1 MAKSKTKTYTTSDLA
16 REFNISV
23 VSASRFILK
32 RQFKPVRTGN
42 HNAKYY
48 SSNVYQEM
56 KKHYQFKP
64 NTGVKQHKNAPK
76 DDIINQLTARVNE
89 QAEIIK
95 LLKKQLTIKDEQIA
109 TTTKIADQ
117 AQKLDLTTH
126 NQKGLIS
133 AEDSN
138 HKSYIANKESQH
150 GALWKLFH

>member
-48 SSNVYQEM
+48 SSDVYQEM

-64 NTGVKQHKNAPK
+64 KTGVKQHKNATK

-109 TTTKIADQ
+109 TANKIADQ
-117 AQKLDLTTH
+117 AQQLDLTTH
-126 NQKGLIS
+126 RQQKSLPEEPQ
-133 AEDSN
+133 AN
-138 HKSYIANKESQH
+138 HSKDDNH
-150 GALWKLFH
+150 GWFWKLTH

>member
-48 SSNVYQEM
+48 SSDVYQEM

-64 NTGVKQHKNAPK
+64 NTGVKQHKNATK

-109 TTTKIADQ
+109 TANKIADQ
-117 AQKLDLTTH
+117 AQQLDLTTH
-126 NQKGLIS
+126 RQQKSLPEEPQ
-133 AEDSN
+133 AN
-138 HKSYIANKESQH
+138 HSKDDNH
-150 GALWKLFH
+150 GWFWKLTH

>member
-1 MAKSKTKTYTTSDLA
+1 
-16 REFNISV
+16 
-23 VSASRFILK
+23 
-32 RQFKPVRTGN
+32 
-42 HNAKYY
+42 
-48 SSNVYQEM
+48 M

-64 NTGVKQHKNAPK
+64 NTGVKQHKNATK

>member
-64 NTGVKQHKNAPK
+64 NTGVKQHKNATK

-109 TTTKIADQ
+109 TANKIADQ
-117 AQKLDLTTH
+117 AQQLDLTTH
-126 NQKGLIS
+126 RQQKSLPEEPQ
-133 AEDSN
+133 AN
-138 HKSYIANKESQH
+138 HSKDDNH
-150 GALWKLFH
+150 GWFWKLTH

>member
-1 MAKSKTKTYTTSDLA
+1 MDKSKTKTYTTSDLA

-48 SSNVYQEM
+48 SSDVYQEM

-64 NTGVKQHKNAPK
+64 NTGVKQHKNATK

-109 TTTKIADQ
+109 TANRIADQ

-126 NQKGLIS
+126 KQQKLLPTADDAKDTS
-133 AEDSN
+133 
-138 HKSYIANKESQH
+138 KH
-150 GALWKLFH
+150 GWLYRITH

>member
-56 KKHYQFKP
+56 KKH
-64 NTGVKQHKNAPK
+64 
-76 DDIINQLTARVNE
+76 
-89 QAEIIK
+89 
-95 LLKKQLTIKDEQIA
+95 
-109 TTTKIADQ
+109 
-117 AQKLDLTTH
+117 
-126 NQKGLIS
+126 
-133 AEDSN
+133 
-138 HKSYIANKESQH
+138 
-150 GALWKLFH
+150 